1 MRASLQVAGW
11 SASQPA
17 VHRFMFTT
25 DPATA
30 VAEVGTANHETE
42 EPASLVLDTNVVLD
56 WLVFRDA
63 SSQLLHTS
71 VVAGSVRW
79 LASDAMRGE
88 LAHVLVRGV
97 VVDWSPDREAVWGAG
112 QRHAV
117 LLPDPPPN
125 AAARLRCTD
134 PDDQKFIDFALAH
147 RARWLLSR
155 DRAVLKLRKRA
166 AVLGLSI
173 LTPEAWSRTV

>member
-1 MRASLQVAGW
+1 ML
-11 SASQPA
+11 
-17 VHRFMFTT
+17 TT

-30 VAEVGTANHETE
+30 VAEVGAASHEVE
-42 EPASLVLDTNVVLD
+42 QPASLVLDTNVVLD

-71 VVAGSVRW
+71 VAAGSVRW
-79 LASDAMRGE
+79 LASEAMRGE
-88 LAHVLVRGV
+88 LAHVLARGI
-97 VVDWSPDREAVWGAG
+97 VDDWLPDREAVWSAW

-117 LLPDPPPN
+117 LLPDPPPS

-134 PDDQKFIDFALAH
+134 SDDQKFIEFALAH

-155 DRAVLKLRKRA
+155 DRAVLKLRNRA
-166 AVLGLSI
+166 AGLGLTI

>member
-1 MRASLQVAGW
+1 MKASLQVASGP
-11 SASQPA
+11 AFQPA
-17 VHRFMFTT
+17 AHHFMFTT
-25 DPATA
+25 DPDTA
-30 VAEVGTANHETE
+30 VAEGGTANQQVEQ
-42 EPASLVLDTNVVLD
+42 PATLVLDTNVVLD

-63 SSQLLHTS
+63 SSQLLHS
-71 VVAGSVRW
+71 RIASGSVRW
-79 LASDAMRGE
+79 LASNAMRGE
-88 LAHVLVRGV
+88 LAHVLARGIV
-97 VVDWSPDREAVWGAG
+97 DDWSPDREALWSAW

-117 LLPDPPPN
+117 LLPDPPPSP
-125 AAARLRCTD
+125 AARLRCTD

-166 AVLGLSI
+166 AILGLSI